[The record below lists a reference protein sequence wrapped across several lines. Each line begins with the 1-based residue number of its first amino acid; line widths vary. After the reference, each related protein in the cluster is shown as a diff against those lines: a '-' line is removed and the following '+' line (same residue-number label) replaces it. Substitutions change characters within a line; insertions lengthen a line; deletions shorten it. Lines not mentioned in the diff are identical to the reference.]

1 MTTAILIAISAMWTP
16 VGIFL
21 LGKGEAKSTGAIC
34 AFVGATT
41 VVGAFVQAAVFADP
55 FVAGLLFVHGLF
67 YSTLAYCLLN
77 GIDDLRSVGN
87 ISLNTA
93 IVSTIYMFIFFS
105 GGPVLEGGKQLVV
118 KSNYLAFACA
128 IYAYLTYIVFL
139 NAYGM
144 FSSKVLAVSLWVG
157 VVLSLWVPAF
167 YLMTGGALP
176 F

>member
-1 MTTAILIAISAMWTP
+1 MTTAILVAISAMWTP

-21 LGKGEAKSTGAIC
+21 LGKGEARSTGAIC

-41 VVGAFVQAAVFADP
+41 VVGAFVQGAVFGDAWI
-55 FVAGLLFVHGLF
+55 AGLLFVHGLF

-77 GIDDLRSVGN
+77 GIEDLRSVGN

-93 IVSTIYMFIFFS
+93 IVSVIYMILFLT

-118 KSNYLAFACA
+118 QSYYLAFASA
-128 IYAYLTYIVFL
+128 IYAYLTFIVFL
-139 NAYGM
+139 NAYGK
-144 FSSKVLAVSLWVG
+144 FPSYILAVSLWFG